1 VLEAVIIRITANV
14 KYKIIISATFY
25 ISHGNKTNAKNSI
38 KKLTPTGKFILL
50 HINTNVVDTSVVQIG
65 DGRSSLEVYDCL
77 EGITRIDNDAATNCR
92 YERKRIAK
100 PSDY

>member
-1 VLEAVIIRITANV
+1 MAIRPTLRIALLESLS
-14 KYKIIISATFY
+14 YY
-25 ISHGNKTNAKNSI
+25 ISTQM
-38 KKLTPTGKFILL
+38 LL
-50 HINTNVVDTSVVQIG
+50 IHQVVQIG